1 MMTVLK
7 FIAEKFLGKS
17 GKGNPKTFDAK
28 FLRNYVLAN
37 KRGSEDGLLML
48 NMMTG
53 GKPRL
58 DSTTEPREYRAP
70 SEYCT
75 ESVFARDC
83 LGAAMLGAF
92 LRLPA
97 MPIAG
102 RMPPSETGWPLET
115 VEGYH
120 SIDTYEV
127 RRTDEC

>member
-7 FIAEKFLGKS
+7 FIAEKFVGKS

-83 LGAAMLGAF
+83 LGAAMMGAWDAEVG
-92 LRLPA
+92 R
-97 MPIAG
+97 PIPEIASDAYRRSYAAKRDRMAAG
-102 RMPPSETGWPLET
+102 NG
-115 VEGYH
+115 
-120 SIDTYEV
+120 
-127 RRTDEC
+127 